1 MMMDE
6 ILGLSDFTV
15 EASNSASQSG
25 LQYLPQ
31 RFPLFQTAAM
41 ILALAVVYG
50 DAVCLLSLRGVS
62 LYWTESVV
70 LRLGIGLGV
79 LATVTLCCGLAGQL
93 NKVAICLPAILCLG
107 VVTVLRWRRRNEIWL
122 QTISPAVPK
131 HMSKTVVSV
140 VLLIISPFIIYVLL
154 GSVSPPTDFDVR

>member
-79 LATVTLCCGLAGQL
+79 LATVTLCCGLA
-93 NKVAICLPAILCLG
+93 
-107 VVTVLRWRRRNEIWL
+107 
-122 QTISPAVPK
+122 
-131 HMSKTVVSV
+131 
-140 VLLIISPFIIYVLL
+140 
-154 GSVSPPTDFDVR
+154 